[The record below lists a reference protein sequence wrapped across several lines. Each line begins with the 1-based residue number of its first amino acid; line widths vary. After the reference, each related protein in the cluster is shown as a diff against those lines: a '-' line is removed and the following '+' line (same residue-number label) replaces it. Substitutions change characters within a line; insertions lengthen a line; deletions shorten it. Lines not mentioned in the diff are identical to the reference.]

1 MKRYIILSILLAV
14 SSEAQAITQT
24 VAAGDEVNGGD
35 VNSIVTQLVYGTT
48 RNMTVSGVQDI
59 MSGGKSYNSTVY
71 NQQIV
76 ETGGTSYNTYV
87 WSSATQRVS
96 GEAYSSTVSSRGS
109 ISVKSGGYAQD
120 TTMNGGVLTVSKGAT
135 ASGTIQKNGVY
146 NVSGKDENATI
157 SGGTQEILSGG
168 NSSGANISGG
178 TQQVDAGAQSSN
190 AIISDSG
197 RQKVYGT
204 ILNNTINSGARTTVY
219 SGGLAEN
226 TQINGGTLEINS
238 GGRSSNSII
247 NSGRENVYGTATGSI
262 INGGYQTV
270 YSSGKS
276 IGATINDGGQQRVY
290 GNIQNSTVNLGG
302 EIYIYDGTTANQTTL
317 NGGLLEVAS
326 GATANKTIINSGK
339 SVVSGTDENA
349 TINGGTQEILN
360 GGISNY
366 ANLTGGTQQIDVGG
380 TSNQAIIS
388 GSGYQ
393 LVQGTANQTTLNGGL
408 MEVASGATANK
419 TIINSGK
426 AVVSGTDE
434 NATINGGTQ
443 EILNGGISNY
453 ANLTG
458 GTQQIDVGG
467 TSNQAIMSGS
477 GYQLVQGTAEQTT
490 INGGLMEV
498 ASGATANQT
507 ILNSGSQSIFGIA
520 TDTVINGGVQRVE
533 KGGISS
539 LTTVA
544 NGGVQSIYSGGI
556 AENTTVNKGG
566 FLFLFDGGSLQGTT
580 KITEGVLTVM
590 GNQQLSDLEL
600 QNSAVNIPYSGSFS
614 TLKIDNLNGSGLF
627 SINSSLSQGEADSV
641 QVASGSGNFG
651 LLINDYSPSG
661 DTPNRFK
668 VITET
673 GATDDFYLIGGAVDV
688 GAFEYN
694 LVKNGNDWYLARTD
708 NVTDSSVIAKDTYSS
723 LSSLFYTHL
732 SPVYNHI
739 RSRRNHAATDNGL
752 WIKGLGQKLK
762 FDYEDNSRSEIEI
775 YGSEIGYD
783 REIWRGG
790 GKYLSLG
797 VYGGF
802 TSSRQRYDRM
812 GRGEADTKVVGLYSV
827 LNTDDDWFADFVS
840 SYFWHTQKITS
851 HTPAGEPVNGKYNT
865 NSWQV
870 SANVGKRL
878 KFEES
883 WFIEPSAGINY
894 MRIKGISY
902 RTNFNTLVES
912 DDENYLSMRADLV
925 AGKTFTFDSGNYLD
939 IYGRFAIIHDMDG
952 KNTITVADYAFTE
965 DMSSM
970 RYQIGA
976 GINAGWNEQGSG
988 YLDISTQPGSRVQ
1001 IPWEINLG
1009 LQYRF

>member
-1 MKRYIILSILLAV
+1 MKKYIILSIALAF

-109 ISVKSGGYAQD
+109 ISVNTGGYVEG
-120 TTMNGGVLTVSKGAT
+120 TTMTGGVLTVASGAT

-146 NVSGKDENATI
+146 NVSGTDENATI

-168 NSSGANISGG
+168 SSSGANITGG
-178 TQQVDAGAQSSN
+178 TQQVDAGAQSTS
-190 AIISDSG
+190 ATISGNG

-219 SGGLAEN
+219 SGGVAEN

-238 GGRSSNSII
+238 GGSSSNSII

-262 INGGYQTV
+262 INGGTQTV
-270 YSSGKS
+270 YSG
-276 IGATINDGGQQRVY
+276 GEAINTQIKNGGILSVRDGG
-290 GNIQNSTVNLGG
+290 
-302 EIYIYDGTTANQTTL
+302 TL
-317 NGGLLEVAS
+317 NGTTTLTDSTINIGGSIQIPSLVATNS
-326 GATANKTIINSGK
+326 NININSSYDYS
-339 SVVSGTDENA
+339 SVAFD
-349 TINGGTQEILN
+349 
-360 GGISNY
+360 
-366 ANLTGGTQQIDVGG
+366 NL
-380 TSNQAIIS
+380 S
-388 GSGYQ
+388 GSG
-393 LVQGTANQTTLNGGL
+393 
-408 MEVASGATANK
+408 
-419 TIINSGK
+419 
-426 AVVSGTDE
+426 
-434 NATINGGTQ
+434 TIN
-443 EILNGGISNY
+443 
-453 ANLTG
+453 
-458 GTQQIDVGG
+458 
-467 TSNQAIMSGS
+467 MS
-477 GYQLVQGTAEQTT
+477 
-490 INGGLMEV
+490 
-498 ASGATANQT
+498 
-507 ILNSGSQSIFGIA
+507 
-520 TDTVINGGVQRVE
+520 
-533 KGGISS
+533 
-539 LTTVA
+539 
-544 NGGVQSIYSGGI
+544 
-556 AENTTVNKGG
+556 
-566 FLFLFDGGSLQGTT
+566 
-580 KITEGVLTVM
+580 
-590 GNQQLSDLEL
+590 
-600 QNSAVNIPYSGSFS
+600 
-614 TLKIDNLNGSGLF
+614 
-627 SINSSLSQGEADSV
+627 SSLSEDLSDTLSIN
-641 QVASGSGNFG
+641 SGSGNFG
-651 LLINDYSPSG
+651 LVINDYSPSG
-661 DTPNRFK
+661 ETPNSFK
-668 VITET
+668 IISESGTS
-673 GATDDFYLIGGAVDV
+673 DNFYLVGGAVDV

-851 HTPAGEPVNGKYNT
+851 HTPAGESVNGKYNT
-865 NSWQV
+865 TSWQV

-902 RTNFNTLVES
+902 RTNFNTLVEA

-952 KNTITVADYAFTE
+952 KNTITVADYAFSE
-965 DMSSM
+965 DISSV

-976 GINAGWNEQGSG
+976 GINANWDEQGSG

>member
-1 MKRYIILSILLAV
+1 MKKYIILSIALAF
-14 SSEAQAITQT
+14 SSNAQAITQI

-35 VNSIVTQLVYGTT
+35 VNYIVTQQVYGTT

-71 NQQIV
+71 NTQTV
-76 ETGGTSYNTYV
+76 EAGGTSYDTYV
-87 WSSATQRVS
+87 LSSAVQTVS
-96 GEAYSSTVSSRGS
+96 GTAYSSVLSSRGS
-109 ISVKSGGYAQD
+109 ISVKSGGLAQD
-120 TTMNGGVLTVSKGAT
+120 TTMNGGVLTVASGAT
-135 ASGTIQKNGVY
+135 ANGTIQKSGVY
-146 NVSGKDENATI
+146 NVSGTDENATI

-168 NSSGANISGG
+168 SSSGANITGG

-190 AIISDSG
+190 ATISGSG

-226 TQINGGTLEINS
+226 TQVNGGTLEINS
-238 GGRSSNSII
+238 GGSSTNSII
-247 NSGRENVYGTATGSI
+247 TSGRESVYGSSSGSI

-276 IGATINDGGQQRVY
+276 SGASINDGGQQRVY
-290 GNIQNSTVNLGG
+290 GNSQNSQVNTGG
-302 EIYIYDGTTANQTTL
+302 EIYIYDGATAEQTT
-317 NGGLLEVAS
+317 
-326 GATANKTIINSGK
+326 I
-339 SVVSGTDENA
+339 
-349 TINGGTQEILN
+349 
-360 GGISNY
+360 
-366 ANLTGGTQQIDVGG
+366 
-380 TSNQAIIS
+380 
-388 GSGYQ
+388 
-393 LVQGTANQTTLNGGL
+393 NGGL
-408 MEVASGATANK
+408 MEVASGATANQ
-419 TIINSGK
+419 TILNSGN
-426 AVVSGTDE
+426 ANISGTDN

-443 EILNGGISNY
+443 EILSGGISNY
-453 ANLTG
+453 ANLIG
-458 GTQQIDVGG
+458 GTQQVDVDG
-467 TSNQAIMSGS
+467 TSNQTTISGS

-507 ILNSGSQSIFGIA
+507 IINSGSQSIFGSA

-544 NGGVQSIYSGGI
+544 NGGVQSIYSGGV
-556 AENTTVNKGG
+556 AENTTVNNGG
-566 FLFLFDGGSLQGTT
+566 FLFLFEGGSLQGTT
-580 KITEGVLTVM
+580 KITEGVLTIM
-590 GNQQLSDLEL
+590 GNQQLPDLEL
-600 QNSAVNIPYSGSFS
+600 QNAAVNMPYSGSFS

-723 LSSLFYTHL
+723 LYSLFYTHL
-732 SPVYNHI
+732 SPVYNHV
-739 RSRRNHAATDNGL
+739 RSRRNHANVDNGL
-752 WIKGLGQKLK
+752 WVKGLGQKLK
-762 FDYEDNSRSEIEI
+762 LDYNDESYSEIEI
-775 YGSEIGYD
+775 YGTEMGYD
-783 REIWRGG
+783 KEIWRGG

-797 VYGGF
+797 AYGGY
-802 TSSRQRYDRM
+802 TSSRQKYDRI
-812 GRGEADTKVVGLYSV
+812 GSGNADTKVVGLYSV
-827 LNTDDDWFADFVS
+827 LNTDDDWFADFVG
-840 SYFWHTQKITS
+840 SYFWHTQKIRS
-851 HTPAGEPVNGKYNT
+851 YTPAGEPVNGKYNT
-865 NSWQV
+865 TSWQV

-883 WFIEPSAGINY
+883 WFIEPSVGINY

-925 AGKTFTFDSGNYLD
+925 AGKTFTFDNGNYLD
-939 IYGRFAIIHDMDG
+939 VYGRFALIDDMDG
-952 KNTITVADYAFTE
+952 KNTVSVADYAFTE
-965 DMSSM
+965 DMSSV

-976 GINAGWNEQGSG
+976 GINANWDEQGSG

>member
-109 ISVKSGGYAQD
+109 ISVNTGGYVEG
-120 TTMNGGVLTVSKGAT
+120 TTMTGGVLTVASGAT
-135 ASGTIQKNGVY
+135 ASGTIQKSGVY
-146 NVSGKDENATI
+146 NVSGTDENATI

-168 NSSGANISGG
+168 SSSGANITGG
-178 TQQVDAGAQSSN
+178 TQQVDARAQSTS
-190 AIISDSG
+190 ATISGNG

-219 SGGLAEN
+219 SGGVAEN

-238 GGRSSNSII
+238 GGSSSNSII

-262 INGGYQTV
+262 INGGTQTV
-270 YSSGKS
+270 YSGGEAINTQIK
-276 IGATINDGGQQRVY
+276 NDGILSVRD
-290 GNIQNSTVNLGG
+290 GG
-302 EIYIYDGTTANQTTL
+302 TL
-317 NGGLLEVAS
+317 NGTTTLTDSTINIGGSIQIPSLVATNS
-326 GATANKTIINSGK
+326 NININSSYDYS
-339 SVVSGTDENA
+339 SVVFD
-349 TINGGTQEILN
+349 
-360 GGISNY
+360 
-366 ANLTGGTQQIDVGG
+366 NL
-380 TSNQAIIS
+380 S
-388 GSGYQ
+388 GSG
-393 LVQGTANQTTLNGGL
+393 
-408 MEVASGATANK
+408 
-419 TIINSGK
+419 
-426 AVVSGTDE
+426 
-434 NATINGGTQ
+434 TIN
-443 EILNGGISNY
+443 
-453 ANLTG
+453 
-458 GTQQIDVGG
+458 
-467 TSNQAIMSGS
+467 MS
-477 GYQLVQGTAEQTT
+477 
-490 INGGLMEV
+490 
-498 ASGATANQT
+498 
-507 ILNSGSQSIFGIA
+507 
-520 TDTVINGGVQRVE
+520 
-533 KGGISS
+533 
-539 LTTVA
+539 
-544 NGGVQSIYSGGI
+544 
-556 AENTTVNKGG
+556 
-566 FLFLFDGGSLQGTT
+566 
-580 KITEGVLTVM
+580 
-590 GNQQLSDLEL
+590 
-600 QNSAVNIPYSGSFS
+600 
-614 TLKIDNLNGSGLF
+614 
-627 SINSSLSQGEADSV
+627 SSLSEDLADTLSIN
-641 QVASGSGNFG
+641 SGSGNFG
-651 LLINDYSPSG
+651 LVINDYSPSG

-673 GATDDFYLIGGAVDV
+673 GATDNFYLIGGAVDV
-688 GAFEYN
+688 GAFEYK

-851 HTPAGEPVNGKYNT
+851 YTPAGEPVNGKYNT
-865 NSWQV
+865 TSWQV
-870 SANVGKRL
+870 SGNVGKRL

-902 RTNFNTLVES
+902 RTNFNTLVEA
-912 DDENYLSMRADLV
+912 DDENYLSLRADLV

-952 KNTITVADYAFTE
+952 KNTITVADYAFSE
-965 DMSSM
+965 DISSV

>member
-1 MKRYIILSILLAV
+1 MKKYIILSLALAF

-87 WSSATQRVS
+87 QSSATQRVS
-96 GEAYSSTVSSRGS
+96 GEAYSSSVSSRGS
-109 ISVKSGGYAQD
+109 ISVNAGGYAED
-120 TTMNGGVLTVSKGAT
+120 TTINGGVLTVANGAT
-135 ASGTIQKNGVY
+135 AVGTIQKSGVY
-146 NVSGKDENATI
+146 NVSGTDENATI

-168 NSSGANISGG
+168 SSSRANIVGG
-178 TQQVDAGAQSSN
+178 TQQVDAGAQS
-190 AIISDSG
+190 ISATISGNG

-219 SGGLAEN
+219 SGGSAEN

-238 GGRSSNSII
+238 GGSSTNSII

-262 INGGYQTV
+262 INAGTQNV
-270 YSSGKS
+270 YS
-276 IGATINDGGQQRVY
+276 
-290 GNIQNSTVNLGG
+290 GG
-302 EIYIYDGTTANQTTL
+302 EA
-317 NGGLLEVAS
+317 
-326 GATANKTIINSGK
+326 IN
-339 SVVSGTDENA
+339 
-349 TINGGTQEILN
+349 TQVKN
-360 GGISNY
+360 GGILSVRDGGKLSGTTTLTDSTINIGGSIQIPSLVA
-366 ANLTGGTQQIDVGG
+366 ANSEININSSYDYSSAAFDNL
-380 TSNQAIIS
+380 S
-388 GSGYQ
+388 GSG
-393 LVQGTANQTTLNGGL
+393 
-408 MEVASGATANK
+408 
-419 TIINSGK
+419 
-426 AVVSGTDE
+426 
-434 NATINGGTQ
+434 TIN
-443 EILNGGISNY
+443 
-453 ANLTG
+453 
-458 GTQQIDVGG
+458 
-467 TSNQAIMSGS
+467 MS
-477 GYQLVQGTAEQTT
+477 
-490 INGGLMEV
+490 
-498 ASGATANQT
+498 
-507 ILNSGSQSIFGIA
+507 
-520 TDTVINGGVQRVE
+520 
-533 KGGISS
+533 
-539 LTTVA
+539 
-544 NGGVQSIYSGGI
+544 
-556 AENTTVNKGG
+556 
-566 FLFLFDGGSLQGTT
+566 
-580 KITEGVLTVM
+580 
-590 GNQQLSDLEL
+590 
-600 QNSAVNIPYSGSFS
+600 
-614 TLKIDNLNGSGLF
+614 
-627 SINSSLSQGEADSV
+627 SSLSEDLSDTLSIS
-641 QVASGSGNFG
+641 SGSGNFG
-651 LLINDYSPSG
+651 LIINDYSPSG
-661 DTPNRFK
+661 ETPNSFK
-668 VITET
+668 IISES
-673 GATDDFYLIGGAVDV
+673 GAYDNFYLVGDAVDV
-688 GAFEYN
+688 GAFEYK
-694 LVKNGNDWYLARTD
+694 LVKNGNDWYLAKTD

-797 VYGGF
+797 MYGGF

-902 RTNFNTLVES
+902 RTNFNTLVEA
-912 DDENYLSMRADLV
+912 DDENYLSLRADLV
-925 AGKTFTFDSGNYLD
+925 VGKTFTFNNGNYMD

-952 KNTITVADYAFTE
+952 KNTITVADYGFTE
-965 DMSSM
+965 DMSSV

-976 GINAGWNEQGSG
+976 GINANWDERGSG
-988 YLDISTQPGSRVQ
+988 YLDISTQPGSKVQ
-1001 IPWEINLG
+1001 LPWEINLG

>member
-109 ISVKSGGYAQD
+109 ISVNTGGYVEG
-120 TTMNGGVLTVSKGAT
+120 TTMTGGVLTVASGAT

-168 NSSGANISGG
+168 SSSGANITGG
-178 TQQVDAGAQSSN
+178 TQQVDAGAQSTS
-190 AIISDSG
+190 ATISGSG

-219 SGGLAEN
+219 SGGVAEN

-238 GGRSSNSII
+238 GGSSSNSII

-262 INGGYQTV
+262 INGGTQTV
-270 YSSGKS
+270 YSGGEAINTQIK
-276 IGATINDGGQQRVY
+276 NDGILSVRD
-290 GNIQNSTVNLGG
+290 GG
-302 EIYIYDGTTANQTTL
+302 TL
-317 NGGLLEVAS
+317 NGTTTLTDSTINIGGSIQIPSLVATNS
-326 GATANKTIINSGK
+326 NININSSYDYS
-339 SVVSGTDENA
+339 SVVFD
-349 TINGGTQEILN
+349 
-360 GGISNY
+360 
-366 ANLTGGTQQIDVGG
+366 NL
-380 TSNQAIIS
+380 S
-388 GSGYQ
+388 GSG
-393 LVQGTANQTTLNGGL
+393 
-408 MEVASGATANK
+408 
-419 TIINSGK
+419 
-426 AVVSGTDE
+426 
-434 NATINGGTQ
+434 TIN
-443 EILNGGISNY
+443 
-453 ANLTG
+453 
-458 GTQQIDVGG
+458 
-467 TSNQAIMSGS
+467 MS
-477 GYQLVQGTAEQTT
+477 
-490 INGGLMEV
+490 
-498 ASGATANQT
+498 
-507 ILNSGSQSIFGIA
+507 
-520 TDTVINGGVQRVE
+520 
-533 KGGISS
+533 
-539 LTTVA
+539 
-544 NGGVQSIYSGGI
+544 
-556 AENTTVNKGG
+556 
-566 FLFLFDGGSLQGTT
+566 
-580 KITEGVLTVM
+580 
-590 GNQQLSDLEL
+590 
-600 QNSAVNIPYSGSFS
+600 
-614 TLKIDNLNGSGLF
+614 
-627 SINSSLSQGEADSV
+627 SSLSEDLADTLSIN
-641 QVASGSGNFG
+641 SGSGNFG
-651 LLINDYSPSG
+651 LVINDYSPSG

-673 GATDDFYLIGGAVDV
+673 GATDNFYLIGGAVDV
-688 GAFEYN
+688 GAFEYK

-851 HTPAGEPVNGKYNT
+851 YTPAGEPVNGKYNT

-883 WFIEPSAGINY
+883 WFIEPSVGVNY

-902 RTNFNTLVES
+902 RTNFNTLVEA
-912 DDENYLSMRADLV
+912 DDENYLSLRADLV
-925 AGKTFTFDSGNYLD
+925 AGKTFTFDNGNYLD
-939 IYGRFAIIHDMDG
+939 IYGRFAVIDDMDG
-952 KNTITVADYAFTE
+952 KNTVWVADYAFSE
-965 DMSSM
+965 DMSSV

>member
-109 ISVKSGGYAQD
+109 ISVNTGGYVEG
-120 TTMNGGVLTVSKGAT
+120 TTMTGGVLTVASGAT
-135 ASGTIQKNGVY
+135 ASGTIQKSGVY
-146 NVSGKDENATI
+146 NVSGTDENATI

-168 NSSGANISGG
+168 SSSGANITGG
-178 TQQVDAGAQSSN
+178 TQQVDARAQSTS
-190 AIISDSG
+190 ATISGNG

-219 SGGLAEN
+219 SGGVAEN

-238 GGRSSNSII
+238 GGSSSNSII

-262 INGGYQTV
+262 INGGTQTV
-270 YSSGKS
+270 YSGGEAINTQIK
-276 IGATINDGGQQRVY
+276 NDGILSVRD
-290 GNIQNSTVNLGG
+290 GG
-302 EIYIYDGTTANQTTL
+302 TL
-317 NGGLLEVAS
+317 NGTTTLTDSTINIGGSIQIPSLVATNS
-326 GATANKTIINSGK
+326 NININSSYDYS
-339 SVVSGTDENA
+339 SVVFD
-349 TINGGTQEILN
+349 
-360 GGISNY
+360 
-366 ANLTGGTQQIDVGG
+366 NL
-380 TSNQAIIS
+380 S
-388 GSGYQ
+388 GSG
-393 LVQGTANQTTLNGGL
+393 
-408 MEVASGATANK
+408 
-419 TIINSGK
+419 
-426 AVVSGTDE
+426 
-434 NATINGGTQ
+434 TIN
-443 EILNGGISNY
+443 
-453 ANLTG
+453 
-458 GTQQIDVGG
+458 
-467 TSNQAIMSGS
+467 MS
-477 GYQLVQGTAEQTT
+477 
-490 INGGLMEV
+490 
-498 ASGATANQT
+498 
-507 ILNSGSQSIFGIA
+507 
-520 TDTVINGGVQRVE
+520 
-533 KGGISS
+533 
-539 LTTVA
+539 
-544 NGGVQSIYSGGI
+544 
-556 AENTTVNKGG
+556 
-566 FLFLFDGGSLQGTT
+566 
-580 KITEGVLTVM
+580 
-590 GNQQLSDLEL
+590 
-600 QNSAVNIPYSGSFS
+600 
-614 TLKIDNLNGSGLF
+614 
-627 SINSSLSQGEADSV
+627 SSLSEDLADTLSIN
-641 QVASGSGNFG
+641 SGSGNFG
-651 LLINDYSPSG
+651 LVINDYSPSG

-673 GATDDFYLIGGAVDV
+673 GATDNFYLIGGAVDV

-827 LNTDDDWFADFVS
+827 LNTDDDWFADFVG

-883 WFIEPSAGINY
+883 WFIEPSVGVNY

-902 RTNFNTLVES
+902 RTNFNTLVEA
-912 DDENYLSMRADLV
+912 DDENYLSARADLV
-925 AGKTFTFDSGNYLD
+925 AGKSFSFDNGNYLD
-939 IYGRFAIIHDMDG
+939 VYGRFAVIDDMDG
-952 KNTITVADYAFTE
+952 KNTVWVADYGFTE
-965 DMSSM
+965 DMSSV

-976 GINAGWNEQGSG
+976 GINANWDERGSG
-988 YLDISTQPGSRVQ
+988 YLDISTQPGSKVQ
-1001 IPWEINLG
+1001 LPWEINLG

>member
-1 MKRYIILSILLAV
+1 MKKYIILSLALAF
-14 SSEAQAITQT
+14 SPKAYAITQT
-24 VAAGDEVNGGD
+24 VAAGEEVNGGD

-76 ETGGTSYNTYV
+76 EAGGASYNTYV
-87 WSSATQRVS
+87 QSSAVQSVS
-96 GEAYSSTVSSRGS
+96 GTAYSSTLSNRGS
-109 ISVKSGGYAQD
+109 ISVKSGGVAQD
-120 TTMNGGVLTVSKGAT
+120 TIINGGVLTVANGAT
-135 ASGTIQKNGVY
+135 ASGTIQKGGVY
-146 NVSGKDENATI
+146 NVLGTDENATI

-168 NSSGANISGG
+168 SSSGANITGG

-190 AIISDSG
+190 ATISGSG

-204 ILNNTINSGARTTVY
+204 ILNNMINSGARTTVY

-238 GGRSSNSII
+238 GGNSTNSII

-262 INGGYQTV
+262 INGGTQNI
-270 YSSGKS
+270 YSSGE
-276 IGATINDGGQQRVY
+276 AINTQVKNGGILSVRDGGKLS
-290 GNIQNSTVNLGG
+290 GTTTLTDSTVNIGG
-302 EIYIYDGTTANQTTL
+302 SIQIPSMVATNSNINITSSYDYSS
-317 NGGLLEVAS
+317 VAF
-326 GATANKTIINSGK
+326 
-339 SVVSGTDENA
+339 D
-349 TINGGTQEILN
+349 
-360 GGISNY
+360 
-366 ANLTGGTQQIDVGG
+366 NL
-380 TSNQAIIS
+380 S
-388 GSGYQ
+388 GSG
-393 LVQGTANQTTLNGGL
+393 
-408 MEVASGATANK
+408 
-419 TIINSGK
+419 
-426 AVVSGTDE
+426 
-434 NATINGGTQ
+434 TIN
-443 EILNGGISNY
+443 
-453 ANLTG
+453 
-458 GTQQIDVGG
+458 
-467 TSNQAIMSGS
+467 MS
-477 GYQLVQGTAEQTT
+477 
-490 INGGLMEV
+490 
-498 ASGATANQT
+498 
-507 ILNSGSQSIFGIA
+507 
-520 TDTVINGGVQRVE
+520 
-533 KGGISS
+533 
-539 LTTVA
+539 
-544 NGGVQSIYSGGI
+544 
-556 AENTTVNKGG
+556 
-566 FLFLFDGGSLQGTT
+566 
-580 KITEGVLTVM
+580 
-590 GNQQLSDLEL
+590 
-600 QNSAVNIPYSGSFS
+600 
-614 TLKIDNLNGSGLF
+614 
-627 SINSSLSQGEADSV
+627 SSLSEDLSDTLSIN
-641 QVASGSGNFG
+641 SGSGNFG
-651 LLINDYSPSG
+651 LVINDYSPSG
-661 DTPNRFK
+661 DAPNSYK
-668 VITET
+668 IISESS
-673 GATDDFYLIGGAVDV
+673 ATDNFYLVGGAVDV
-688 GAFEYN
+688 GAFEYK
-694 LVKNGNDWYLARTD
+694 LVKNGSDWYLARTD

-797 VYGGF
+797 IYGGY

-827 LNTDDDWFADFVS
+827 LNTDDDWFADFVG

-851 HTPAGEPVNGKYNT
+851 HTPAGESVNGKYNT

-952 KNTITVADYAFTE
+952 KNTITVADYGFTE
-965 DMSSM
+965 DMSSV

-976 GINAGWNEQGSG
+976 GINANWDERGSG
-988 YLDISTQPGSRVQ
+988 YLEISTQPGSRVQ

>member
-109 ISVKSGGYAQD
+109 ISVNTGGYVEG
-120 TTMNGGVLTVSKGAT
+120 TTMTGGVLTVASGAT
-135 ASGTIQKNGVY
+135 ASGTIQKSGVY
-146 NVSGKDENATI
+146 NVSGTDENATI

-168 NSSGANISGG
+168 SSSGANITGG

-190 AIISDSG
+190 ATISGSG

-276 IGATINDGGQQRVY
+276 IGATINDGGQQRAY

-302 EIYIYDGTTANQTTL
+302 EIYIYDGATANQTTL
-317 NGGLLEVAS
+317 NGGLMEVAS
-326 GATANKTIINSGK
+326 GATANQTIINSGK

-349 TINGGTQEILN
+349 TLNGGTQEILS
-360 GGISNY
+360 GAVSNY
-366 ANLTGGTQQIDVGG
+366 ANIKGGTQQIDAGA

-408 MEVASGATANK
+408 MEVASGATANQ
-419 TIINSGK
+419 TIINSGDQ
-426 AVVSGTDE
+426 SILGQ
-434 NATINGGTQ
+434 ATNTIINGGRQ
-443 EILNGGISNY
+443 RIENGGISR
-453 ANLTG
+453 
-458 GTQQIDVGG
+458 D
-467 TSNQAIMSGS
+467 AI
-477 GYQLVQGTAEQTT
+477 
-490 INGGLMEV
+490 V
-498 ASGATANQT
+498 AT
-507 ILNSGSQSIFGIA
+507 
-520 TDTVINGGVQRVE
+520 
-533 KGGISS
+533 
-539 LTTVA
+539 
-544 NGGVQSIYSGGI
+544 GGVQSIYSGGV

-566 FLFLFDGGSLQGTT
+566 FLFLFKGGNLQGKT

-600 QNSAVNIPYSGSFS
+600 QNSAVNMPYSGSFS

-627 SINSSLSQGEADSV
+627 SINSSLSQGKADTI
-641 QVASGSGNFG
+641 QMASGNGNFG

-661 DTPNRFK
+661 NTPNKFK
-668 VITET
+668 IITET
-673 GATDDFYLIGGAVDV
+673 GATDDFYLIGDAVDV

-694 LVKNGNDWYLARTD
+694 LVKNGNEWYLARTD

-762 FDYEDNSRSEIEI
+762 FDYKDKSRSEIEI

-797 VYGGF
+797 MYGGF

-865 NSWQV
+865 TSWQV

-952 KNTITVADYAFTE
+952 KNTITVADYGFTE
-965 DMSSM
+965 DMSSV

-976 GINAGWNEQGSG
+976 GINANWDERGSG
-988 YLDISTQPGSRVQ
+988 YLDISTQPGSKVQ
-1001 IPWEINLG
+1001 LPWEINLG

>member
-1 MKRYIILSILLAV
+1 
-14 SSEAQAITQT
+14 
-24 VAAGDEVNGGD
+24 
-35 VNSIVTQLVYGTT
+35 
-48 RNMTVSGVQDI
+48 
-59 MSGGKSYNSTVY
+59 
-71 NQQIV
+71 
-76 ETGGTSYNTYV
+76 
-87 WSSATQRVS
+87 
-96 GEAYSSTVSSRGS
+96 
-109 ISVKSGGYAQD
+109 
-120 TTMNGGVLTVSKGAT
+120 
-135 ASGTIQKNGVY
+135 
-146 NVSGKDENATI
+146 
-157 SGGTQEILSGG
+157 
-168 NSSGANISGG
+168 
-178 TQQVDAGAQSSN
+178 
-190 AIISDSG
+190 
-197 RQKVYGT
+197 
-204 ILNNTINSGARTTVY
+204 
-219 SGGLAEN
+219 
-226 TQINGGTLEINS
+226 
-238 GGRSSNSII
+238 
-247 NSGRENVYGTATGSI
+247 
-262 INGGYQTV
+262 
-270 YSSGKS
+270 
-276 IGATINDGGQQRVY
+276 
-290 GNIQNSTVNLGG
+290 
-302 EIYIYDGTTANQTTL
+302 
-317 NGGLLEVAS
+317 
-326 GATANKTIINSGK
+326 
-339 SVVSGTDENA
+339 
-349 TINGGTQEILN
+349 
-360 GGISNY
+360 
-366 ANLTGGTQQIDVGG
+366 
-380 TSNQAIIS
+380 
-388 GSGYQ
+388 
-393 LVQGTANQTTLNGGL
+393 
-408 MEVASGATANK
+408 
-419 TIINSGK
+419 
-426 AVVSGTDE
+426 
-434 NATINGGTQ
+434 
-443 EILNGGISNY
+443 
-453 ANLTG
+453 
-458 GTQQIDVGG
+458 
-467 TSNQAIMSGS
+467 
-477 GYQLVQGTAEQTT
+477 
-490 INGGLMEV
+490 MEV

-507 ILNSGSQSIFGIA
+507 ILNSGSQSIFGTA

-566 FLFLFDGGSLQGTT
+566 FLFLFKGGNLQGKT

-600 QNSAVNIPYSGSFS
+600 QNSAVNMPYSGSFS

-775 YGSEIGYD
+775 YGSEMGYD
-783 REIWRGG
+783 KEIWRGG

-827 LNTDDDWFADFVS
+827 LNTDDDWFADFVG

-865 NSWQV
+865 TSWQV
-870 SANVGKRL
+870 SGNVGKRL

-952 KNTITVADYAFTE
+952 KNTITVADYGFTE
-965 DMSSM
+965 DMSSV

-976 GINAGWNEQGSG
+976 GINANWDERGSG
-988 YLDISTQPGSRVQ
+988 YLDISTQPGSKVQ
-1001 IPWEINLG
+1001 LPWEINLG